1 MEEEEPSNIEIPA
14 AINNNQDEEAPEI
27 GNQDINP
34 PQTEEPEAP
43 QTVPPESNNDRGDP
57 KLYVDVNIGRAG
69 VGLERIVVFEG
80 DTAESLA

>member
-1 MEEEEPSNIEIPA
+1 MEEDEPSNIEIPA
-14 AINNNQDEEAPEI
+14 TLNNQEEEAPFMP
-27 GNQDINP
+27 GQDVNP
-34 PQTEEPEAP
+34 PQKEEPVAP
-43 QTVPPESNNDRGDP
+43 KTAPLESNDRGDP